1 MSNTNT
7 FEVHAGNGRLYKLTP
22 DKIQKEKERLRVLRE
37 EKGQAWATDDKCH
50 DYDGFMQ
57 IGQSYINWLQE
68 GLNQAGNETMRMN
81 WKGKAVKTDNGYVL
95 QIKDSW
101 IGNGMMDLKQFTE
114 SGGNVNTPA
123 STPVSH
129 SAPQKTAAVVEDF
142 LDDDLPF

>member
-1 MSNTNT
+1 MSTN

-22 DKIQKEKERLRVLRE
+22 EKKQKELERLRVLRE
-37 EKGQAWATDDKCH
+37 DKGQAWATDDKCH

-68 GLNQAGNETMRMN
+68 GLNQAGTETMRMN
-81 WKGKAVKTDNGYVL
+81 WKGKAVKTDSGYVL

-101 IGNGMMDLKQFTE
+101 IGNGMVDLKQFTE
-114 SGGNVNTPA
+114 AGGNVSAPQSA
-123 STPVSH
+123 P
-129 SAPQKTAAVVEDF
+129 APQKTAAPVEDF